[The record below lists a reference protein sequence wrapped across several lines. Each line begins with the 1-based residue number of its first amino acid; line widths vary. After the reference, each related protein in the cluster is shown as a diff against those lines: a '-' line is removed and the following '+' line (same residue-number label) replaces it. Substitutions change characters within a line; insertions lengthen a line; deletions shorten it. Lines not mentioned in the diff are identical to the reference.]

1 LRTLRKETGKK
12 GVTLIELAVVMAIV
26 AILGLALA
34 PAIGEWLDNFRIR
47 QAARDVSSDLQFAR
61 MKAIG
66 SGVRYIVVFNQIVGG
81 TMYSYVIFPDYNNDL
96 ILDTT
101 DYPYDLNGDGVNEM
115 VNETTNILKSVSLGR
130 NIAFDTDQGGGDG
143 IDFPDVSG
151 RPAFGFN
158 RSGMPI
164 ENSGPLTI
172 QRNIF
177 LKNTKNSKHMKVTV
191 SPAGRIGI
199 NEY

>member
-1 LRTLRKETGKK
+1 LEALRGRGEKEAFLRILRKYRAQK

-34 PAIGEWLDNFRIR
+34 PAIGEWVDNFRIK
-47 QAARDVSSDLQFAR
+47 QAARDLSSDLQLAK

-66 SGVRYIVVFNQIVGG
+66 SGVRYAVVFKQIVGG
-81 TMYSYVIFPDYNNDL
+81 TTYSYVIFPDNNNNL
-96 ILDTT
+96 VLDGGSETT
-101 DYPYDLNGDGVNEM
+101 D
-115 VNETTNILKSVSLGR
+115 ILKSVLLGR
-130 NIAFDTDQGGGDG
+130 NIIFDPDQGGSDG
-143 IDFPDVSG
+143 IDFPNVSDH
-151 RPAFGFN
+151 PAFGFN

-191 SPAGRIGI
+191 SAAGRIGI
-199 NEY
+199 DEY